1 MTKEYNTTAKGLMM
15 WASAELEHV
24 GRIAAISD
32 KDIQYSY
39 AQSTIN
45 GMAHLKDAIFQYV
58 NKHPQDHFKEDL
70 LTVHDQVIRV
80 MQHLKDV
87 YKVDLAEIKA
97 FNTHKV
103 LSPMNYLKGGKRT
116 MHMRRKGRKTRKNTV

>member
-1 MTKEYNTTAKGLMM
+1 M
-15 WASAELEHV
+15 WAASELEHV

-39 AQSTIN
+39 AQSTVN
-45 GMAHLKDAIFQYV
+45 GMAHLKDALFQYV
-58 NKHPQDHFKEDL
+58 NKYPQNHFKDDL

-80 MQHLKDV
+80 MKHLISV
-87 YKVDLAEIKA
+87 YSVNLQEIEA

-103 LSPMNYLKGGKRT
+103 LSPLNYLKGGKRKK
-116 MHMRRKGRKTRKNTV
+116 RATRKSR

>member
-1 MTKEYNTTAKGLMM
+1 MSKQYNTTAKGLMM
-15 WASAELEHV
+15 WAGSELEHV

-58 NKHPQDHFKEDL
+58 KKHPKDHFKKDL
-70 LTVHDQVIRV
+70 LIVHDQVIRV

-87 YKVDLAEIKA
+87 YQVDLSEIEA

-103 LSPMNYLKGGKRT
+103 LSPLNYLKGGKR
-116 MHMRRKGRKTRKNTV
+116 RNGRKTRKNTK

>member
-1 MTKEYNTTAKGLMM
+1 MM
-15 WASAELEHV
+15 WAASELEHV

-39 AQSTIN
+39 AKSTVN

-58 NKHPQDHFKEDL
+58 NKYPEDHYNKDL

-87 YKVDLAEIKA
+87 YKVDLEEIKA
-97 FNTHKV
+97 FRPTNILKCSLEIKIGARLQFLHSLQYV
-103 LSPMNYLKGGKRT
+103 LGTYWRT
-116 MHMRRKGRKTRKNTV
+116 YVP